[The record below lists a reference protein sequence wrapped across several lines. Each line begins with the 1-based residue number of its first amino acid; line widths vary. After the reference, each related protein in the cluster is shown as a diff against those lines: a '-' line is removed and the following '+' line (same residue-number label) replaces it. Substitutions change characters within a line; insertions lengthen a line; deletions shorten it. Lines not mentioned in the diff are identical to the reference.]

1 MRPPLPPPQ
10 LSVTAESPHRGAAG
24 TRRRQQHLIAHPGS
38 KRIPPHLQPRR
49 SLPPPGFIKPD
60 LEESGPSAARAL
72 LCHWVSSSG
81 ALVLRREEN
90 KL

>member
-60 LEESGPSAARAL
+60 LEESGPSAAKGPPLSLGVL
-72 LCHWVSSSG
+72 LWRTGV
-81 ALVLRREEN
+81 EEGR
-90 KL
+90 K